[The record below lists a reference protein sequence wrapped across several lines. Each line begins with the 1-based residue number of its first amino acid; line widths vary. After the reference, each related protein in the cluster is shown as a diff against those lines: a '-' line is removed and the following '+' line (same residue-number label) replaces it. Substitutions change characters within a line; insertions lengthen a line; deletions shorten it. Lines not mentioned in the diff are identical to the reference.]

1 MKFCL
6 LISLATSVSL
16 LDAISIEEA
25 GPELDLEYYSNLQFD
40 VNELNADTGD
50 HTFDAN
56 LFEGDID
63 GVLIDDSNQVYDTAG
78 NATKNR
84 NAIISDFK
92 KWPGGV
98 IPYVYYNGY
107 SEQQKAVIA
116 RAIVRLQEATCLKMV
131 PRTTETNYIYI
142 YPQGGC
148 SSYVGRQG
156 NGYQV
161 VSLANGCFSVGTV
174 LHEFMHAAGF
184 HHEQSRAD
192 RDSYVTVYWQNIQ
205 SGKGFNFNKYT
216 LNEITHLKAP
226 YDTCSIMHYSSYAF
240 SKNGQATIVKI
251 QPGGCQLG
259 QKEDFSDMDIRKLN
273 TLYQCTGYPQVG
285 CSDQYSSCQAWAKNN
300 YCSVSYVE
308 FMKKNCCESCRLAS
322 CKDESTSCGYW
333 ASSGFCTGS
342 YQVYMA
348 ENCKKSCGTC

>member
-6 LISLATSVSL
+6 MIFVATSASL
-16 LDAISIEEA
+16 LDAQTLEEA
-25 GPELDLEYYSNLQFD
+25 GPELNLEYYSNLAYD
-40 VNELNADTGD
+40 DDEVNSGD

-63 GVLIDDSNQVYDTAG
+63 GVLIDEANQIAD
-78 NATKNR
+78 NAPKNR
-84 NAIISDFK
+84 NAIISDFQ

-98 IPYVYYNGY
+98 MPYVYYNGY

-116 RAIVRLQEATCLKMV
+116 RAIVRLQEATCMKMV
-131 PRTTETNYIYI
+131 PRTSESNYIYI
-142 YPQGGC
+142 YPKGGC
-148 SSYVGRQG
+148 SSFVGRQG
-156 NGYQV
+156 NGYQI
-161 VSLANGCFSVGTV
+161 VSLTNGCFSVGTV

-192 RDSYVTVYWQNIQ
+192 RDSYVQVYWQNIQ
-205 SGKGFNFNKYT
+205 KGTEYNFNKYT

-240 SKNGQATIVKI
+240 SSNGQATIVKI
-251 QPGGCQLG
+251 QPGGCELG
-259 QKEDFSDMDIRKLN
+259 QKNDFSDMDIRKLN

-285 CSDQYSSCQAWAKNN
+285 CADQYSSCQAWANTYN
-300 YCSVSYVE
+300 YCSVDYVE
-308 FMKKNCCESCRLAS
+308 FMMKNCCESCRKAN
-322 CKDESTSCGYW
+322 CKDDNSNCDYW
-333 ASSGFCTGS
+333 ASSGFCKGS
-342 YQVYMA
+342 YEVYMA